1 MGHPWPARASPRL
14 GCPPRIPGKGW
25 WRWPDSLGWTSP
37 AAVVADGESRV
48 VVGAEH
54 NPPGG
59 WRKQSPQLSVEEG
72 GDSAGAGESSAFKAV
87 PPWRTPTPPALAWPL
102 LGQALASPPL
112 AAVWPQSAG
121 GGACGTG
128 GLQARQEV
136 VQGSAPRPLVC
147 TRRSPA
153 ARSSPWD
160 PKAAHLGKGE
170 GVGAATL
177 AEAKWPGSGEGRSC
191 PGQGH
196 LALVKKRVLR
206 VRVRSTRT

>member
-1 MGHPWPARASPRL
+1 MA
-14 GCPPRIPGKGW
+14 
-25 WRWPDSLGWTSP
+25 
-37 AAVVADGESRV
+37 
-48 VVGAEH
+48 VGAER
-54 NPPGG
+54 NPRGG

-87 PPWRTPTPPALAWPL
+87 PPWRAPTPPVLTWSL

-112 AAVWPQSAG
+112 AAVWPQFAG
-121 GGACGTG
+121 GRACRTG

-136 VQGSAPRPLVC
+136 VQGSAPGPLVC

-153 ARSSPWD
+153 ARSSPWG
-160 PKAAHLGKGE
+160 PNAAHPGKGE

-191 PGQGH
+191 PG
-196 LALVKKRVLR
+196 
-206 VRVRSTRT
+206 